1 MKDREELQR
10 VFGSADPG
18 FVNAVNRTLETIK
31 KEEEERHM
39 KKISMGL
46 VIAIA
51 CMLLAT
57 VAFAAA
63 ERWGVFDFISNR
75 YDVKVLPQAQEIVHK
90 EFAGNTTQI
99 GDAIFGVREAIFDG
113 QHVYITLAVTPADD
127 SILLL
132 GSDSMPDDMAADL
145 LGEERAEG
153 LTIRDWAAKHGKT
166 KLVHTNVG
174 DNAVAQGEQSIVN
187 SIDFI
192 TEEDGTLVYMVH
204 GAYEGS
210 EDKIDVELLCI
221 SAPYTA
227 DENLLQENVERG
239 SLGFELAAA
248 APIGRAQNVAPAT
261 YADCGV
267 RVDRV
272 TLTGSPMAV
281 YYEIEYTVVD
291 KAAYEKTDDGLWFE
305 FLGADGE
312 RLPIGAST
320 GGESGEVEGS
330 EGKVFVER
338 GSLEAMETMPQE
350 VTLRGYNCWEK
361 NRYETHTFEMK

>member
-1 MKDREELQR
+1 MKKRKELQS
-10 VFGSADPG
+10 VFGNADPG

-31 KEEEERHM
+31 REEEERHM
-39 KKISMGL
+39 KKFSMGL

-63 ERWGVFDFISNR
+63 ERWGVFDFITDR

-90 EFAGNTTQI
+90 EFAGSTTQI
-99 GDAIFGVREAIFDG
+99 GDAIFGVREAVFDG
-113 QHVYITLAVTPADD
+113 QHVYITLAVTPAND
-127 SILLL
+127 SVLLL
-132 GSDSMPDDMAADL
+132 GPDSTPDDMASDL
-145 LGEERAEG
+145 LGDARGEG

-166 KLVHTNVG
+166 KLVQANVSG
-174 DNAVAQGEQSIVN
+174 NALAPGEQSIIN
-187 SIDFI
+187 SIDYV
-192 TEEDGTLVYMVH
+192 TEDDGTLVLMTS
-204 GAYEGS
+204 GAYPGGK
-210 EDKIDVELLCI
+210 DKLDVELACI
-221 SAPYTA
+221 SLPFTV
-227 DENLLQENVERG
+227 DEELLQENVERG

-261 YADCGV
+261 YTDCGV

-291 KAAYEKTDDGLWFE
+291 EAAYEKTDDGLWFE
-305 FLGADGE
+305 FLDEKGE
-312 RLPIGAST
+312 RLPDGATAS
-320 GGESGEVEGS
+320 GEVAEVEGS
-330 EGKVFVER
+330 NGKVLMER
-338 GSLEAMETMPQE
+338 GSLEAMETLPRQ

-361 NRYETHTFEMK
+361 NRYETHVFEMN